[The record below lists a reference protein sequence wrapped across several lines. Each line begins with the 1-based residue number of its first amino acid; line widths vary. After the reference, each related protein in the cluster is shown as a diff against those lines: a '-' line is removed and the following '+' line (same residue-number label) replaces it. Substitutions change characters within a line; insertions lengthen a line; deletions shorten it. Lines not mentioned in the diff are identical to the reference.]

1 MQRQA
6 AEILERLG
14 PGGLI
19 RVLSDTLDAARLTRL
34 AGSCGLTYPGK
45 RTASQKKE
53 RILKDLV
60 SRATGDGAA
69 LRSVIRVLKKET
81 SSTQRKFARLT
92 TADRL
97 ERLGDPEFLGA
108 NGNFG
113 KHLFLLASGA
123 DDLDP
128 GNIREKLHCRM
139 KADGNGKPTVQVGK
153 KSTAK
158 EAAAAK
164 QLEKEQVRLRKRCQ
178 TQENKIRYLEGQL
191 TKSRET
197 GKALKRDLI
206 ERRGELAESRML
218 VERLKRDAAEQAR
231 SETGR
236 NRNGGES
243 DANEVQELLKSVRA
257 LIRST
262 RKKGAGEKLLASRL
276 SDLLD
281 GQAGGAADQPDAR
294 TVLADLQR
302 ETAGVRR
309 DRRKDLKIQNQ
320 KLDEVLAEFRAL
332 RKLVDATVPPRSR
345 IRKKGQPPR
354 VGIFVDVQN
363 MYYAARQLKGRLDF
377 DALIRTAVGE
387 RRLILAQAFVVE
399 SKEIDQSG
407 FIARLEKR
415 SIKVHRK
422 NLTVRTDGSM
432 KGDWDM
438 EMALAILD
446 AAPMLDVVVL
456 VSGDGDFTSLVNR
469 VKAMGPKVEV
479 IGFPR
484 NTAKSLI
491 EAADHFSPLDRNF
504 MIRNEK
510 TSSPV

>member
-6 AEILERLG
+6 TDILDRLG
-14 PGGLI
+14 SSGLT
-19 RVLSDTLDAARLTRL
+19 RALSDTLDSARLVRL
-34 AGSCGLTYPGK
+34 AGTCGLTYPGS

-53 RILKDLV
+53 KILEDLV
-60 SRATGDGAA
+60 SKATKDSTA
-69 LRSVIRVLKKET
+69 LRSVLLVLRKENSSIQKKF
-81 SSTQRKFARLT
+81 SRLS
-92 TADRL
+92 ASDRL
-97 ERLGDPEFLGA
+97 ERLEDQDFLA
-108 NGNFG
+108 SNGNLG
-113 KHLFLLASGA
+113 RHLFLLASGT

-128 GNIREKLHCRM
+128 ANIRQKLCSRV
-139 KADGNGKPTVQVGK
+139 AAEGNGKPPSGSRK
-153 KSTAK
+153 KVPAK
-158 EAAAAK
+158 KNAVPASP
-164 QLEKEQVRLRKRCQ
+164 EKELAKLQKRSQ
-178 TQENKIRYLEGQL
+178 AQEKKVRYLEGQISR
-191 TKSRET
+191 SREVAK
-197 GKALKRDLI
+197 GLKRDLI

-218 VERLKRDAAEQAR
+218 VERLRRDAAEQAR
-231 SETGR
+231 ASAGSNGTGA
-236 NRNGGES
+236 EPKA
-243 DANEVQELLKSVRA
+243 DQLQELAKAVRSLTRVARNKS
-257 LIRST
+257 
-262 RKKGAGEKLLASRL
+262 GDDKLLHTKLAELQDGRT
-276 SDLLD
+276 LL
-281 GQAGGAADQPDAR
+281 AA
-294 TVLADLQR
+294 LQR

-309 DRRKDLKIQNQ
+309 DRRKDHKTHNQ
-320 KLDEVLAEFRAL
+320 KLDEVLTEFRAL
-332 RKLVDATVPPRSR
+332 RKLVEATVPPPGKA
-345 IRKKGQPPR
+345 RKKGQLPR

-377 DALIRTAVGE
+377 DALIQTAVAE

-399 SKEIDQSG
+399 SKEIDQSS

-479 IGFPR
+479 ISFPR

-504 MIRNEK
+504 MIRSEK
-510 TSSPV
+510 PATRV